1 MKIEKMLIAVDLSD
15 TANTAARYAATQF
28 APDAEVILLHVID
41 PVRRPRFAPETFP
54 SEDALE
60 SIAREYATR
69 RMAELSTS
77 LARSRVRSEIRVGR
91 PEEQVAAMA
100 SEIGASIV
108 VIGPHGDRPRP
119 WKFLGTTADRITRT
133 CRVPILVATN
143 PAEHSPRRI
152 LVPVDDDG
160 IASEVLASTRDLAE
174 RFDADIALL
183 YVVSNAVYGHV
194 ASMSYATTSDDAR
207 AEQEIEKELA
217 GAAARWLAE
226 IARTGV
232 NRDRVSS
239 EAAYGNAGEVTV
251 ETAARLNADLIVIGR
266 RGSGLVRPALLGSTV
281 ATVLHGARCPVLVV
295 TSPTDARSNRP
306 RDED

>member
-1 MKIEKMLIAVDLSD
+1 MKIEKMLIAVDFSD
-15 TANTAARYAATQF
+15 TANRAARYAATQF
-28 APDAEVILLHVID
+28 APDAELTLLHVID
-41 PVRRPRFAPETFP
+41 PLRRPRFAPDTFP
-54 SEDALE
+54 TEEALE
-60 SIAREYATR
+60 ATAREYAAR

-77 LARSRVRSEIRVGR
+77 LTPARARGEIRIGR

-100 SEIGASIV
+100 SEVGANV
-108 VIGPHGDRPRP
+108 VAIGPHGDRPRP

-133 CRVPILVATN
+133 CPVPVLVATN
-143 PAEHSPRRI
+143 PTEHSPRRI

-160 IASEVLASTRDLAE
+160 IASEVLAFTHDLAE
-174 RFDADIALL
+174 RFDADISLL

-194 ASMSYATTSDDAR
+194 ASMSYATTPDEAR

-251 ETAARLNADLIVIGR
+251 ETAARLQADLIVIGR

-281 ATVLHGARCPVLVV
+281 GTVLHGARCPVLVV
-295 TSPTDARSNRP
+295 TNPSDAR
-306 RDED
+306 